1 MLTFRSSL
9 AILTNSILTLYRMA
23 RTKLTPRKMTRP
35 KGVPRHQ
42 LAPRNDGASSSCS
55 NPQAEVEML
64 NAELARATR
73 DRALD
78 SIRIGKL
85 KGQLRQ
91 SEAAHQNCEQMIDN
105 MFQDRNE
112 AWH

>member
-9 AILTNSILTLYRMA
+9 AILTNSNLTLYKMA
-23 RTKLTPRKMTRP
+23 RTKLTPHKMTVP

-42 LAPRNDGASSSCS
+42 LAPRNDGASSSRS
-55 NPQAEVEML
+55 NPQAEVERL
-64 NAELARATR
+64 NAKLARATR
-73 DRALD
+73 DQSLD

-91 SEAAHQNCEQMIDN
+91 SEAAH
-105 MFQDRNE
+105 
-112 AWH
+112 